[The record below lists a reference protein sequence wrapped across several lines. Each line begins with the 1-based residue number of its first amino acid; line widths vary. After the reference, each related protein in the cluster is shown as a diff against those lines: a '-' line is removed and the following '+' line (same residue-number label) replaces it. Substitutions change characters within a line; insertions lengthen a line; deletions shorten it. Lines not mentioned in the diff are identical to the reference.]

1 VVVASEPGDDEP
13 GWTEVPDGSLVTTT
27 ARQVNVAPLAAPG
40 IPASPEPASPDQNTE
55 DGRITIR

>member
-13 GWTEVPDGSLVTTT
+13 GWTEVPDGSLVTATP
-27 ARQVNVAPLAAPG
+27 RQVSVAPLAAPG
-40 IPASPEPASPDQNTE
+40 NPASPASPDQNTE